1 MIGLANTRAAALG
14 ACLVL
19 LGATLPV
26 GAVEIQHVE
35 SPGGISA
42 WLVEEHSIPIVAI
55 QIAFDGGSALDP
67 RGKEGV
73 ANLLSGLLDE
83 GAGDLD
89 SQAFQERLEEL
100 AIRLGFESYRDTFWA
115 SLKTLTENRD
125 EAFALLGLALAA
137 PRFDTDAVE
146 RVREQVLSGLKR
158 DAEDPNDIAGRT
170 FLSTA
175 FPYHPYGRPARGTPE
190 SVAAITPADLRQA
203 VAQRFATSN
212 ATIGVVGDIDPATL
226 GVLLDRTLAGLP
238 ATARAAAIAETR
250 PAPVASLSVV
260 RKPVPQ
266 SVVRFG
272 MPGLKRS
279 DPDFYAAYLMNHVLG
294 GGSFTSR
301 LYDEVREKRGLAY
314 SVYSYLSTLDHAG
327 LVMGGVASANERVAE
342 AIEVIRDEL
351 ARLREEGITEDELRD
366 AKTYI
371 NGAYPLRLDS
381 NTAIAQ
387 SLVAIQLEDLG
398 IDYMDRR
405 SSYIDAVTTEDIRR
419 VARRLIRPDE
429 LIVVVVGDPA
439 GLDDGD

>member
-1 MIGLANTRAAALG
+1 MMGFANARAAALG
-14 ACLVL
+14 AGLTL
-19 LGATLPV
+19 FGATLPA
-26 GAVEIQHVE
+26 GAVEIQRVE
-35 SPGGISA
+35 SPGGIEA
-42 WLVEEHSIPIVAI
+42 WLVEEHSIPIIAVE
-55 QIAFDGGSALDP
+55 IAFDGGNALDP

-125 EAFALLGLALAA
+125 EAFALLGLTLAA

-158 DAEDPNDIAGRT
+158 DAEDPNDIAGLT

-203 VAQRFATSN
+203 VAQRFATAN

-226 GVLLDRTLAGLP
+226 RVLLDRTLAGLP

-250 PAPVASLSVV
+250 PAPVASLTVV

-301 LYDEVREKRGLAY
+301 LYGEVREKRGLAY

-327 LVMGGVASANERVAE
+327 LIMGGVGSANERVAE

-351 ARLREEGITEDELRD
+351 SRLREEGITEDELRD

-439 GLDDGD
+439 GLDEGD

>member
-1 MIGLANTRAAALG
+1 MALAHARAAALG
-14 ACLVL
+14 ACLAL
-19 LGATLPV
+19 LGAALPA
-26 GAVEIQHVE
+26 GAVEIQHVQ
-35 SPGGISA
+35 SPGGIEA
-42 WLVEEHSIPIVAI
+42 WLVEEHTIPIIAVE
-55 QIAFDGGSALDP
+55 IAFEGGSALDP

-89 SQAFQERLEEL
+89 SQAFQARLEEL
-100 AIRLGFESYRDTFWA
+100 AIRLGFESYRDTFWT

-125 EAFALLGLALAA
+125 QAFALLGLALAA
-137 PRFDTDAVE
+137 PRFDADAVE
-146 RVREQVLSGLKR
+146 RVREQVLSGLRR
-158 DAEDPNDIAGRT
+158 DAEDPNDIAGRK
-170 FLSTA
+170 FLATA
-175 FPYHPYGRPARGTPE
+175 FPYHPYGRPARGTTE
-190 SVAAITPADLRQA
+190 SVAEITAEDLREA
-203 VAQRFATSN
+203 VAQRFATAN
-212 ATIGVVGDIDPATL
+212 VTIGVVGDIDAVSL
-226 GVLLDRTLAGLP
+226 GVLLDRTLGGLP
-238 ATARAAAIAETR
+238 ATARTATIAETR

-279 DPDFYAAYLMNHVLG
+279 DLDFYAAYLMNHVLG

-301 LYDEVREKRGLAY
+301 LYGEVRERRGLAY
-314 SVYSYLSTLDHAG
+314 SVYSYLSTLDRAG

-342 AIEVIRDEL
+342 AIEVIRAEL
-351 ARLREEGITEDELRD
+351 LRLREEGITEDELRD

-371 NGAYPLRLDS
+371 NGAYPLRFDS

-405 SSYIDAVTTEDIRR
+405 SSYIDAVTTADIRR

-429 LIVVVVGDPA
+429 MIVVVVGDPT
-439 GLDDGD
+439 GLEDAN

>member
-1 MIGLANTRAAALG
+1 MGVLARG
-14 ACLVL
+14 ACLCAAGLAL
-19 LGATLPV
+19 LGAALPA
-26 GAVEIQHVE
+26 GAVDIQRVE
-35 SPGGISA
+35 SPGGIEA
-42 WLVEEHSIPIVAI
+42 WLVEEHSIPIIAVE
-55 QIAFDGGSALDP
+55 IAFDGGGALDP
-67 RGKEGV
+67 RGKEGL

-100 AIRLGFESYRDTFWA
+100 AVRLGFDSYRDTFWVG
-115 SLKTLTENRD
+115 LKTLSENRD
-125 EAFALLGLALAA
+125 EAFALLGLALTA
-137 PRFDTDAVE
+137 PRFDSDAVE
-146 RVREQVLSGLKR
+146 RVRGQVLSGLKR
-158 DAEDPNDIAGRT
+158 DAEDPGEIAGRT
-170 FLSTA
+170 FLATA
-175 FPYHPYGRPARGTPE
+175 FPYHPYGRPARGTAE
-190 SVAAITPADLRQA
+190 SVAAITSDDLRDA
-203 VAQRFATSN
+203 VAQRFAVAN

-226 GVLLDRTLAGLP
+226 GLLLDRTLGGLP
-238 ATARAAAIAETR
+238 ATARAATIAETR
-250 PAPVASLSVV
+250 PAPVASLNVV

-301 LYDEVREKRGLAY
+301 LYSEVREKRGLAY
-314 SVYSYLSTLDHAG
+314 SVYSYLSTLDRAG
-327 LVMGGVASANERVAE
+327 IVAGGVASANERVAE
-342 AIEVIRDEL
+342 AIEVIRAEFS
-351 ARLREEGITEDELRD
+351 RLREEGVTEEELRD

-381 NTAIAQ
+381 NAAIAR

-405 SSYIDAVTTEDIRR
+405 SSYINAVTTDDIRR

-429 LIVVVVGDPA
+429 LIVVVVGDPT
-439 GLDDGD
+439 GLEDAD

>member
-1 MIGLANTRAAALG
+1 MMRLAAARAGAFG
-14 ACLVL
+14 ACLAI
-19 LGATLPV
+19 LGAALPA
-26 GAVEIQHVE
+26 GAVDIQRVV
-35 SPGGISA
+35 SPGGIEA
-42 WLVEEHSIPIVAI
+42 WLVEEHSIPIIAVE
-55 QIAFDGGSALDP
+55 IAFEGGGALDP
-67 RGKEGV
+67 RSKEGL

-89 SQAFQERLEEL
+89 SQAFQGRLEEL
-100 AIRLGFESYRDTFWA
+100 AIRLGFDSYRDSFWV

-125 EAFALLGLALAA
+125 QAFALLGLALTA

-146 RVREQVLSGLKR
+146 RVRGQVLSGLRR
-158 DAEDPNDIAGRT
+158 DAEDPDEIAGRR
-170 FLSTA
+170 FLATA
-175 FPYHPYGRPARGTPE
+175 FPYHPYGRPARGTPD
-190 SVAAITPADLRQA
+190 SVAAITPADLRGA
-203 VAQRFATSN
+203 VAQRFAAAN
-212 ATIGVVGDIDPATL
+212 ATVGVVGDIDPQTL
-226 GVLLDRTLAGLP
+226 GLLLDRTLGELP
-238 ATARAAAIAETR
+238 ARARTATIAETR
-250 PAPVASLSVV
+250 PAPVASISVI

-301 LYDEVREKRGLAY
+301 LYGEVREKRGLAY
-314 SVYSYLSTLDHAG
+314 SVYSYLSTLDRAG
-327 LVMGGVASANERVAE
+327 LLAGGVASANERVAE

-351 ARLREEGITEDELRD
+351 SHLRAEGITEDELRD

-381 NTAIAQ
+381 NTSIAR

-429 LIVVVVGDPA
+429 LIVVVVGDPE
-439 GLDDGD
+439 GLDDAD

>member
-1 MIGLANTRAAALG
+1 MMRLGAARAGAFGVCLAVLGAALP
-14 ACLVL
+14 A
-19 LGATLPV
+19 
-26 GAVEIQHVE
+26 GAVDIQRVE
-35 SPGGISA
+35 SPGGIEA
-42 WLVEEHSIPIVAI
+42 WLVEEHSIPIIAVE
-55 QIAFDGGSALDP
+55 IAFDGGGALDP
-67 RGKEGV
+67 RGKEGL

-89 SQAFQERLEEL
+89 SQAFQGRLEEL
-100 AIRLGFESYRDTFWA
+100 AIRLGFDSYRDTFWA

-125 EAFALLGLALAA
+125 EAFALLGLALTA

-146 RVREQVLSGLKR
+146 RVRGQVLSGLRR
-158 DAEDPNDIAGRT
+158 DAEDPDEIAGRK
-170 FLSTA
+170 FLATA
-175 FPYHPYGRPARGTPE
+175 FPYHPYGRPGRGTPE
-190 SVAAITPADLRQA
+190 SVAAITAEDLHGA
-203 VAQRFATSN
+203 VAQRFAAANVTV
-212 ATIGVVGDIDPATL
+212 GVVGDIDPETL
-226 GVLLDRTLAGLP
+226 GLLLDRTLGGLP
-238 ATARAAAIAETR
+238 ARARTATIAETR
-250 PAPVASLSVV
+250 PAPVASISVV

-301 LYDEVREKRGLAY
+301 LYGEVREKRGLAY
-314 SVYSYLSTLDHAG
+314 SVYSYLSTLDRAG
-327 LVMGGVASANERVAE
+327 LVAGGVASANERVAE
-342 AIEVIRDEL
+342 AIEVIRGEL
-351 ARLREEGITEDELRD
+351 SRLREEGITEDELRD

-381 NTAIAQ
+381 NTSIAR

-419 VARRLIRPDE
+419 VVRRLIRPDE
-429 LIVVVVGDPA
+429 LIIVVVGDPE
-439 GLDDGD
+439 GLDEGD

>member
-1 MIGLANTRAAALG
+1 MMRLGAARAGAFGVCLAVLGAALP
-14 ACLVL
+14 A
-19 LGATLPV
+19 
-26 GAVEIQHVE
+26 GAVDIQRVE
-35 SPGGISA
+35 SPGGIEA
-42 WLVEEHSIPIVAI
+42 WLVEEHSIPIIAVE
-55 QIAFDGGSALDP
+55 IAFDGGGALDP
-67 RGKEGV
+67 RGKEGL

-89 SQAFQERLEEL
+89 SQAFQGRLEEL
-100 AIRLGFESYRDTFWA
+100 AIRLGFDSYRDTFWA

-125 EAFALLGLALAA
+125 EAFALLGLALTA

-146 RVREQVLSGLKR
+146 RVRGQVLSGLRR
-158 DAEDPNDIAGRT
+158 DAEDPDEIAGRK
-170 FLSTA
+170 FLATA
-175 FPYHPYGRPARGTPE
+175 FPYHPYGRPGRGTPE
-190 SVAAITPADLRQA
+190 SVAAITAEDLHGA
-203 VAQRFATSN
+203 VAQRFAAANVTV
-212 ATIGVVGDIDPATL
+212 GVVGDIDPETL
-226 GVLLDRTLAGLP
+226 GLLLDRTLGGLP
-238 ATARAAAIAETR
+238 ARARTATIAETR
-250 PAPVASLSVV
+250 PAPVASISVV

-301 LYDEVREKRGLAY
+301 LYGEVREKRGLAY
-314 SVYSYLSTLDHAG
+314 SVYSYLSTLDRAG
-327 LVMGGVASANERVAE
+327 LVAGGVASANERVAE
-342 AIEVIRDEL
+342 AIEVIRGEL
-351 ARLREEGITEDELRD
+351 SRLREEGITEDELRD

-381 NTAIAQ
+381 NTSIAR

-429 LIVVVVGDPA
+429 LIIVVVGDPE
-439 GLDDGD
+439 GLDEGD